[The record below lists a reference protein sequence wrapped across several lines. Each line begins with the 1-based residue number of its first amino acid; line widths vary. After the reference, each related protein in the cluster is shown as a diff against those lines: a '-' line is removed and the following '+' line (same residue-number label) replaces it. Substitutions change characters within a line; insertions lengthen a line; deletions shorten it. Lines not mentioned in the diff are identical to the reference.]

1 MTVRRVT
8 VRRVTV
14 RRVAGGRPG
23 RFAPFVV
30 ERRVLSASLHVA
42 GLSIL
47 AIAGAAAAGL
57 VVELLYRDDQWPALT
72 VSTLGLGALGAV
84 LWRGTSLPDNAGGAG
99 GAIRAVGVA
108 WLTISVAAAVPFV
121 LAGVL
126 RWDLAL
132 FESVSGL
139 TGTGSTVLAPIEGN
153 THGIL
158 FYRQMTQWV
167 GGMGVVVLAVAILPF
182 LGIGGL
188 ELFRAESP
196 GPTADQLVPRVS
208 QTARRLWTIYC
219 SLTAVSIVVLL
230 ATGMGLYDAV
240 SHAATGV
247 GTGGFS
253 PYNDSISH
261 FDSATVEAGIIVSMF
276 LGAVKFP
283 LFYAALRRRDPGVFW
298 RSSEFRFMVWIIVS
312 ATAFITVVNWRD
324 GMAAGT
330 ALRDAAF
337 NVVSLM
343 SSCGFGT
350 ADFTQWVPA
359 TQIVLLFLMVTG
371 SMAGST
377 SGAVKLFRVQV
388 VAKHAWREVLR
399 VRWPRGVFPIRLGR
413 EPIPEDI
420 VRSVLGYVMFYFV
433 LAVAGIVVLSALGAD
448 LATSAGSVVT
458 AMGGVGPGLG
468 ETGPASNFLVF
479 DGVQRG
485 VMIALM
491 LLGRLEIFPLL
502 LFLLPVGHRVRR
514 GRTRF
519 SPAARTHDRVESSGA
534 TVRARR

>member
-1 MTVRRVT
+1 MRT
-8 VRRVTV
+8 
-14 RRVAGGRPG
+14 AA
-23 RFAPFVV
+23 APFVQR
-30 ERRVLSASLHVA
+30 RRVVSSSLHVA
-42 GLSIL
+42 GLSVL
-47 AIAGAAAAGL
+47 AIAGASAAGL
-57 VVELLYRDDQWPALT
+57 FVELVYGDEEWPALAASMIGFG
-72 VSTLGLGALGAV
+72 VVGFV
-84 LWRGTSLPDNAGGAG
+84 LWRSTTLPDDAGGG
-99 GAIRAVGVA
+99 RGAIRAVGVS
-108 WLTISVAAAVPFV
+108 WLSISAAAAVPFV

-126 RWDLAL
+126 PWDLAL

-139 TGTGSTVLAPIEGN
+139 TGTGATVLAPIEGN
-153 THGIL
+153 THGLL

-182 LGIGGL
+182 LGVGGL

-208 QTARRLWTIYC
+208 DTARRLWTIYC
-219 SLTAVSIVVLL
+219 ALTALSTVVLL
-230 ATGMGLYDAV
+230 ALGLDLYDAV

-261 FDSATVEAGIIVSMF
+261 FDSAAVEAGIIFAMF

-283 LFYAALRRRDPGVFW
+283 LFYLALRRRDLRVFW
-298 RSSEFRFMVWIIVS
+298 RSSEFRFFVAIIAA
-312 ATAFITVVNWRD
+312 ATGFLTALNWSD
-324 GMAAGT
+324 GMAALT
-330 ALRDAAF
+330 AFRVSAF

-377 SGAVKLFRVQV
+377 SGALKLFRVQV
-388 VAKHAWREVLR
+388 MVKHAWREVRR
-399 VRWPRGVFPIRLGR
+399 VRQPRGVFPVRLGG
-413 EPIPEDI
+413 EPVPEDI

-433 LAVAGIVVLSALGAD
+433 IAVVGMVTLSAFGAD
-448 LATSAGSVVT
+448 LPTSTGSVVT

-468 ETGPASNFLVF
+468 DTGPASNFLVF
-479 DGVQRG
+479 DDAQRA
-485 VMIALM
+485 VMIVLM

-502 LFLLPVGHRVRR
+502 AFLVPVGVRGRRR
-514 GRTRF
+514 GRRRV
-519 SPAARTHDRVESSGA
+519 SDRDRRPGPEGSVAAA
-534 TVRARR
+534 ARARR

>member
-1 MTVRRVT
+1 MPFALQRRVD
-8 VRRVTV
+8 
-14 RRVAGGRPG
+14 
-23 RFAPFVV
+23 
-30 ERRVLSASLHVA
+30 SAALHVA

-47 AIAGAAAAGL
+47 AIAAATATGL
-57 VVELLYRDDQWPALT
+57 FVELVYGDDQWPALAIAT
-72 VSTLGLGALGAV
+72 SGLGVIGGV
-84 LWRGTSLPDNAGGAG
+84 LWRGTSLPDNAGGAR
-99 GAIRAVGVA
+99 GAVRAVGVS
-108 WLTISVAAAVPFV
+108 WLTISIAAAVPFV

-132 FESVSGL
+132 FESISGL
-139 TGTGSTVLAPIEGN
+139 TGTGSTVLSPIEGN

-167 GGMGVVVLAVAILPF
+167 GGMGVVVLAVAVLPF
-182 LGIGGL
+182 LGVGGL

-208 QTARRLWTIYC
+208 DTARRLWSIYC
-219 SLTAVSIVVLL
+219 ALTAISVAILL
-230 ATGMGLYDAV
+230 VTGLSLYDAV

-261 FDSATVEAGIIVSMF
+261 FDSATVEAGIIFSMF

-283 LFYAALRRRDPGVFW
+283 LFYAAVRRRDPRVFW
-298 RSSEFRFMVWIIVS
+298 RSSEFRFFVWIILA
-312 ATAFITVVNWRD
+312 ATTFLTVLNWLD
-324 GMAAGT
+324 GMAFTT
-330 ALRDAAF
+330 ALRDSAF

-377 SGAVKLFRVQV
+377 SGALKLFRVQV
-388 VAKHAWREVLR
+388 VAKHAWREVRR
-399 VRWPRGVFPIRLGR
+399 VRRPRGVFPIRLGR
-413 EPIPEDI
+413 EPIAEDT
-420 VRSVLGYVMFYFV
+420 VRSVLGYVMFYF
-433 LAVAGIVVLSALGAD
+433 LIAVVGIVVISGFGAD

-479 DGVQRG
+479 DGGQRA
-485 VMIALM
+485 VMMALM

-502 LFLLPVGHRVRR
+502 LFLFPLGSQVHR
-514 GRTRF
+514 GRGAIRVGT
-519 SPAARTHDRVESSGA
+519 RTHDRVGSSA
-534 TVRARR
+534 RAARSRR

>member
-1 MTVRRVT
+1 MSVATPLVVR
-8 VRRVTV
+8 
-14 RRVAGGRPG
+14 RRVA
-23 RFAPFVV
+23 
-30 ERRVLSASLHVA
+30 SASLHVA

-57 VVELLYRDDQWPALT
+57 LVELIYGDDAWPALT
-72 VSTLGLGALGAV
+72 GSTVGLGVVGLAC
-84 LWRGTSLPDNAGGAG
+84 WRSTSLPPNAGGAG
-99 GAIRAVGVA
+99 GAVRAVGVA
-108 WLTISVAAAVPFV
+108 WLTISLAAAVPFV
-121 LAGVL
+121 VTGVL
-126 RWDLAL
+126 PWDLAL

-139 TGTGSTVLAPIEGN
+139 TGTGSTVLSPIEGN

-167 GGMGVVVLAVAILPF
+167 GGMGVVVLAVAVLPF
-182 LGIGGL
+182 LGVGGL
-188 ELFRAESP
+188 QLFRAESP
-196 GPTADQLVPRVS
+196 GPTADQIVPRVS
-208 QTARRLWTIYC
+208 DTARRLWSIYC
-219 SLTAVSIVVLL
+219 GLTVAATLILL
-230 ATGMGLYDAV
+230 ATGLSLYDAL

-261 FDSATVEAGIIVSMF
+261 FDSAVVEAGVIASMF

-283 LFYAALRRRDPGVFW
+283 LFYAAFRRRDLRVFW
-298 RSSEFRFMVWIIVS
+298 RSSEFRFFLWIILA
-312 ATAFITVVNWRD
+312 ATAFLTLLNWRD
-324 GMAAGT
+324 GMPAAT
-330 ALRDAAF
+330 ALRVSSF

-350 ADFTQWVPA
+350 SDFTQWVPA

-377 SGAVKLFRVQV
+377 SGALKLFRVQV
-388 VAKHAWREVLR
+388 VAKHAWREVRR
-399 VRWPRGVFPIRLGR
+399 VRRPRGVFPIRLGS

-433 LAVAGIVVLSALGAD
+433 LAVVGMVTLSVMGAD
-448 LATSAGSVVT
+448 LPTSVGSVVT

-468 ETGPASNFLVF
+468 ETGPAANFLVF
-479 DGVQRG
+479 DFAQRG
-485 VMIALM
+485 VMIVLM

-502 LFLLPVGHRVRR
+502 LFLLPVGSGIGRGIDRRV
-514 GRTRF
+514 
-519 SPAARTHDRVESSGA
+519 DRVNALRRPRGPAGSSGA
-534 TVRARR
+534 VARGRR

>member
-1 MTVRRVT
+1 MRTAAPFALRRRV
-8 VRRVTV
+8 V
-14 RRVAGGRPG
+14 
-23 RFAPFVV
+23 
-30 ERRVLSASLHVA
+30 SSSLHVA
-42 GLSIL
+42 GLSLL

-57 VVELLYRDDQWPALT
+57 FVELLYGDDQWPALAAT
-72 VSTLGLGALGAV
+72 TLGFGMLGVG
-84 LWRGTSLPDNAGGAG
+84 LWRSTTLPDDAGGG
-99 GAIRAVGVA
+99 RGAIRAVGVS
-108 WLTISVAAAVPFV
+108 WLTISVAAAAPFV
-121 LAGVL
+121 LAGIL
-126 RWDLAL
+126 TWDLAL

-139 TGTGSTVLAPIEGN
+139 TGTGATVLAPIEGN
-153 THGIL
+153 THGLL

-208 QTARRLWTIYC
+208 DTARRLWSIYC
-219 SLTAVSIVVLL
+219 ALTALSAVVLL
-230 ATGMGLYDAV
+230 ILGLDLYDAV
-240 SHAATGV
+240 SHAATAV

-261 FDSATVEAGIIVSMF
+261 FDSAAVEAGMVFGMF

-283 LFYAALRRRDPGVFW
+283 LFYLAFRRRDLSVFW
-298 RSSEFRFMVWIIVS
+298 RSSEFRFFVAIIAGS
-312 ATAFITVVNWRD
+312 TGFLTALNWVD
-324 GMAAGT
+324 GMAATT
-330 ALRDAAF
+330 AFRVSIF

-377 SGAVKLFRVQV
+377 SGALKLFRVQV
-388 VAKHAWREVLR
+388 MVKHAWREVRR
-399 VRWPRGVFPIRLGR
+399 VRQPRGVFHVRLGG
-413 EPIPEDI
+413 EPVPEDI

-433 LAVAGIVVLSALGAD
+433 IAVVGMVALSAFGAD
-448 LATSAGSVVT
+448 LPTSIGSVVT

-479 DGVQRG
+479 DGAQRA
-485 VMIALM
+485 VMIVLM

-502 LFLLPVGHRVRR
+502 VFLVPGSMRAGRRRVSAPDQRR
-514 GRTRF
+514 G
-519 SPAARTHDRVESSGA
+519 PAGSAAGA
-534 TVRARR
+534 ARARR

>member
-1 MTVRRVT
+1 MKGPAAFPLRRRVD
-8 VRRVTV
+8 
-14 RRVAGGRPG
+14 
-23 RFAPFVV
+23 
-30 ERRVLSASLHVA
+30 SASLHVA
-42 GLSIL
+42 GLSVL
-47 AIAGAAAAGL
+47 AIAAASATGL
-57 VVELLYRDDQWPALT
+57 FVELVYGDDQWPALLTST
-72 VSTLGLGALGAV
+72 VGLGVAGFG
-84 LWRGTSLPDNAGGAG
+84 LWRGTSLPDHAGGAR
-99 GAIRAVGVA
+99 GAIRAVGVS
-108 WLTISVAAAVPFV
+108 WLTISVAAAIPFV

-139 TGTGSTVLAPIEGN
+139 TGTGSTVLSPIEGN

-182 LGIGGL
+182 LGVGGL

-208 QTARRLWTIYC
+208 DTARRLWSIYC
-219 SLTAVSIVVLL
+219 ALTAISIAVLL
-230 ATGMGLYDAV
+230 ATGLDLYDAV
-240 SHAATGV
+240 SHAVTGV

-253 PYNDSISH
+253 PYNDSIAH
-261 FDSATVEAGIIVSMF
+261 FDSATVEAGIILSMF

-283 LFYAALRRRDPGVFW
+283 LFYAALRRRDLRTFW
-298 RSSEFRFMVWIIVS
+298 RSSEFRFFVWIILAS
-312 ATAFITVVNWRD
+312 TAFLTVLNWND
-324 GMAAGT
+324 GT
-330 ALRDAAF
+330 PLLSALRDSAF
-337 NVVSLM
+337 NVVSLL

-377 SGAVKLFRVQV
+377 SGALKLFRVQV
-388 VAKHAWREVLR
+388 IAKHAWREVRR
-399 VRWPRGVFPIRLGR
+399 VRRPQGVFIIRLGR
-413 EPIPEDI
+413 EPVPEDI

-433 LAVAGIVVLSALGAD
+433 IAVVGIVVLSGFGAD

-468 ETGPASNFLVF
+468 ETGPASNFLVL
-479 DGVQRG
+479 DGPQRAA
-485 VMIALM
+485 MIALM
-491 LLGRLEIFPLL
+491 LLGRLEIYPLI
-502 LFLLPVGHRVRR
+502 LFLLPLGAGARR
-514 GRTRF
+514 GAGAVRTRTPG
-519 SPAARTHDRVESSGA
+519 PAGSAGP
-534 TVRARR
+534 TVRVLR

>member
-1 MTVRRVT
+1 MKAAVPFAHRRRV
-8 VRRVTV
+8 V
-14 RRVAGGRPG
+14 
-23 RFAPFVV
+23 
-30 ERRVLSASLHVA
+30 SSSLHVA
-42 GLSIL
+42 GLSLL

-57 VVELLYRDDQWPALT
+57 LVELVYGDDQWPALAAT
-72 VSTLGLGALGAV
+72 TFGFGLVGVG
-84 LWRGTSLPDNAGGAG
+84 LWRSTTLPDDAGGG
-99 GAIRAVGVA
+99 RGAIRAVGVS
-108 WLTISVAAAVPFV
+108 WLTISAAGAVPFV
-121 LAGVL
+121 LTGVL
-126 RWDLAL
+126 TWDLAL

-139 TGTGSTVLAPIEGN
+139 TGTGATVLAPIEGN
-153 THGIL
+153 THGLL

-182 LGIGGL
+182 LGVGGL

-208 QTARRLWTIYC
+208 DTARRLWSIYC
-219 SLTAVSIVVLL
+219 ALTGLSTLVLL
-230 ATGMGLYDAV
+230 VLGLDLYDAV

-261 FDSATVEAGIIVSMF
+261 FDSAAVEGGMIFAMF

-283 LFYAALRRRDPGVFW
+283 LFYAAFRRHDLRVFW
-298 RSSEFRFMVWIIVS
+298 RSSEFRFFIAIIAGS
-312 ATAFITVVNWRD
+312 TMFLTALNRLD
-324 GMAAGT
+324 GMAAAT
-330 ALRDAAF
+330 AFRVSIF

-377 SGAVKLFRVQV
+377 SGALKLFRVQV
-388 VAKHAWREVLR
+388 AVKHAWREVRR
-399 VRWPRGVFPIRLGR
+399 VRQPRGVFPVRLGG
-413 EPIPEDI
+413 EPVPEDI

-433 LAVAGIVVLSALGAD
+433 IAVAGMVTLSAFGAD
-448 LATSAGSVVT
+448 LPTSAGSVVT

-468 ETGPASNFLVF
+468 DTGPASNFLVF
-479 DGVQRG
+479 DGAQRAA
-485 VMIALM
+485 MILLM

-502 LFLLPVGHRVRR
+502 AFLV
-514 GRTRF
+514 
-519 SPAARTHDRVESSGA
+519 PAG
-534 TVRARR
+534 VRARRRRGRISAPDRRRGPEGSVARAVRARR

>member
-1 MTVRRVT
+1 MTRVPVRR
-8 VRRVTV
+8 
-14 RRVAGGRPG
+14 A
-23 RFAPFVV
+23 APFALS
-30 ERRVLSASLHVA
+30 RRIDSASLHVA

-47 AIAGAAAAGL
+47 AIAGATATGL
-57 VVELLYRDDQWPALT
+57 VVELVYRDDQWPALA
-72 VSTLGLGALGAV
+72 VSTVGLGALGAA
-84 LWRGTSLPDNAGGAG
+84 LWRGTSLPANAGGTR
-99 GAIRAVGVA
+99 GAIRAVGVS
-108 WLTISVAAAVPFV
+108 WLTISLAAAVPFV

-139 TGTGSTVLAPIEGN
+139 TGTGSTVLSPIEGN

-182 LGIGGL
+182 LGVGGL

-208 QTARRLWTIYC
+208 DTARRLWTIYC
-219 SLTAVSIVVLL
+219 ALTAVSVLVLL
-230 ATGMGLYDAV
+230 AAGLSLYDAV

-261 FDSATVEAGIIVSMF
+261 FDSATVEAGIIFSMF
-276 LGAVKFP
+276 VGAVKFP
-283 LFYAALRRRDPGVFW
+283 LFYAAVRRRDLRVFW
-298 RSSEFRFMVWIIVS
+298 RSSEFRFFVWIIVVS
-312 ATAFITVVNWRD
+312 TAFLTALNWNG
-324 GMAAGT
+324 GMGFAS
-330 ALRDAAF
+330 ALRDSSF
-337 NVVSLM
+337 NVVSLI

-377 SGAVKLFRVQV
+377 SGALKLFRVQV
-388 VAKHAWREVLR
+388 IAKHAWREVRR
-399 VRWPRGVFPIRLGR
+399 VRRPRGVFPIRLGR
-413 EPIPEDI
+413 EPIPEDT

-433 LAVAGIVVLSALGAD
+433 IAVIGMVVLSGFGAD

-468 ETGPASNFLVF
+468 QTGPASNFLVL
-479 DGVQRG
+479 DGAQRAA
-485 VMIALM
+485 MIVLM

-502 LFLLPVGHRVRR
+502 LFLLPVGTRVRR
-514 GRTRF
+514 GAGAI
-519 SPAARTHDRVESSGA
+519 SPGARTHDRVESSGA